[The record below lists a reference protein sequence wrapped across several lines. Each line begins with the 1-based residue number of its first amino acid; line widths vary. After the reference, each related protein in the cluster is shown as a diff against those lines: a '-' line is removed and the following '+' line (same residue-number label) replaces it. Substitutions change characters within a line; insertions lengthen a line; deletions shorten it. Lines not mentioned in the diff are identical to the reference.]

1 MAIASPSPRFHL
13 SLHLQNSNPAANRKP
28 RPTPTAETLRR
39 RLLRKGVSPTPKIL
53 HALRKKE
60 AHKSLRRARKDTST
74 ANAPPKEEALVAEE
88 EASFRA
94 ASEEYRALMG
104 RPWDC
109 ARSGTGPPR
118 VASGEEGLDGLRKLL
133 EGRKGGGV
141 QWLLD
146 DDVEKEEADD
156 AKGKQRRVGSGW
168 ISEVGDE
175 ERKIELLVSRL
186 IEVELSLGDWRLTR
200 MMKQA
205 DLIYNED
212 NLLQILKGLEAQ
224 GNWRQ
229 AVAVTEWVYNEN
241 SYKHRRSRFVYTKL
255 LSILGK
261 ALMPTE
267 ALRVFAIMRGDA
279 QIYPDMAA
287 YHSIA
292 VTLGRAGLL
301 SELIKI
307 IDIMRQ
313 KPSKRAM
320 MMRRKDWDPLLE
332 PDVLI
337 YNSVLNACVLSQ
349 QWKGVFWVF
358 QKMRFSGLTPTG
370 ATFGLAME
378 VMLKAKKYEFV
389 QKFFEKMQRKGVPP
403 RATTYKVLVRAFWE
417 QGKVNEAVEAVQDME
432 QRGVVGAASVYY
444 ELACCLCNKGRW
456 KDAMIQLEKLEQLRL
471 TKPLEFAFTGMLLA
485 SFDGGYISECIS
497 IFESMKDY
505 CTPNIGTVNV
515 MLKVYGRCD
524 MFGKAKDLFETTA
537 YSFSS
542 SQPRIHGHSSLNAD
556 TYTYSSILEA
566 SASAQQWEYFENV
579 YRQMTLSRHHLD
591 QRKYS
596 WLLIKASRAGKPY
609 LLEHALDSILE
620 RGEIPDIQLFTENIC
635 QTIAQSDY
643 GRTLLLMNAM
653 AAASVNVSE
662 LQWSDL
668 LEQNLH
674 RFSVDALKDLM
685 THLCA
690 SETIKTD
697 PAHVFFRALQS
708 QCATTLVK
716 EKYFVADCGDTV
728 EHEVDKCSSS
738 NPMEQ
743 DQLSCKDPS
752 STNIYPGD
760 KGSSEVSD
768 CSTDVPELVAKSG
781 FGGDIV
787 LCDSHSENK
796 ENEQCNLGHWGT
808 QVSAIDRVL
817 DSMNSYGNSSSYEA
831 MPAASEILELWE
843 LEGVN
848 DIFVSKKESRAAMR
862 G

>member
-13 SLHLQNSNPAANRKP
+13 SLHLQNPNPAPNRKP
-28 RPTPTAETLRR
+28 RPAPTTETIRR
-39 RLLRKGVSPTPKIL
+39 RLLRKGVSATPKIL

-60 AHKSLRRARKDTST
+60 AHKSLRRARKDIST

-94 ASEEYRALMG
+94 AAEEYRALMG
-104 RPWDC
+104 RPWDG
-109 ARSGTGPPR
+109 ARSGAGPPR
-118 VASGEEGLDGLRKLL
+118 VASGEEGLDGLRKML
-133 EGRKGGGV
+133 EARRGGGF

-146 DDVEKEEADD
+146 DDVEKEEAEG

-168 ISEVGDE
+168 LSEVGDE

-186 IEVELSLGDWRLTR
+186 SGVDLSSGDWRLTR

-241 SYKHRRSRFVYTKL
+241 SYKHQRSRFVYTKL

-261 ALMPTE
+261 ASVATE
-267 ALRVFAIMRGDA
+267 ALRVFTMMRGDA

-307 IDIMRQ
+307 IDNIRQ
-313 KPSKRAM
+313 KPSKRVM
-320 MMRRKDWDPLLE
+320 TMRRKDWDPLLE
-332 PDVLI
+332 PDVLV

-370 ATFGLAME
+370 ATYGLAME

-403 RATTYKVLVRAFWE
+403 RAITYKVLVRAFWE
-417 QGKVNEAVEAVQDME
+417 QGKVNDAVEAVQDME

-456 KDAMIQLEKLEQLRL
+456 KDAMLQLEKLEQLRL
-471 TKPLEFAFTGMLLA
+471 TKPLEFAFTGMILA
-485 SFDGGYISECIS
+485 SYDGGYISECIS
-497 IFESMKDY
+497 IFDSMKDY
-505 CTPNIGTVNV
+505 CTPNIGTINV

-524 MFGKAKDLFETTA
+524 MFGKAKDLFETTT

-542 SQPRIHGHSSLNAD
+542 SQPHIQDHSSLKAD
-556 TYTYSSILEA
+556 AYTYSSMLEA

-579 YRQMTLSRHHLD
+579 YRQMTLSHHHLD

-620 RGEIPDIQLFTENIC
+620 RGEIPDVQLFTENIC

-643 GRTLLLMNAM
+643 GRTLHLMNVM
-653 AAASVNVSE
+653 AAASVNVNE
-662 LQWSDL
+662 LEWSDL
-668 LEQNLH
+668 LQQNLH
-674 RFSVDALKDLM
+674 RFSVDALKDLI
-685 THLCA
+685 THLSA
-690 SETIKTD
+690 GETIKTD
-697 PAHVFFRALQS
+697 PVHGFVRALQS

-716 EKYFVADCGDTV
+716 EKSSVADCGDT
-728 EHEVDKCSSS
+728 EEPQVDKCSNS
-738 NPMEQ
+738 NLMEQ
-743 DQLSCKDPS
+743 DQLSCRDS
-752 STNIYPGD
+752 SGTNIFPD
-760 KGSSEVSD
+760 EKGSCELSD
-768 CSTDVPELVAKSG
+768 CSTNIPELDAETG
-781 FGGDIV
+781 LGGDIV

-796 ENEQCNLGHWGT
+796 ENEQCNLGHWGK

-817 DSMNSYGNSSSYEA
+817 DSMNSYGNSSSYEK

-843 LEGVN
+843 QEGLN
-848 DIFVSKKESRAAMR
+848 DIFVPKKESRATMR
-862 G
+862 E

>member
-13 SLHLQNSNPAANRKP
+13 QNPNGKP
-28 RPTPTAETLRR
+28 RPPPTAETLRR

-74 ANAPPKEEALVAEE
+74 ASAPPKEEALVAEE
-88 EASFRA
+88 EASFREA
-94 ASEEYRALMG
+94 AEEYRALMG
-104 RPWDC
+104 RPWDG
-109 ARSGTGPPR
+109 AGPPR

-133 EGRKGGGV
+133 EGRMGGGF
-141 QWLLD
+141 QWLLQD
-146 DDVEKEEADD
+146 DMEKE
-156 AKGKQRRVGSGW
+156 GKQRRVCSGW

-175 ERKIELLVSRL
+175 ESKIESLVSRL
-186 IEVELSLGDWRLTR
+186 NEVELSLGDWRLTR

-229 AVAVTEWVYNEN
+229 AVAVTEWVYSEN

-261 ALMPTE
+261 ASMPTE

-279 QIYPDMAA
+279 QTYPDMAA

-307 IDIMRQ
+307 IDNMRQ
-313 KPSKRAM
+313 KPSKRVM

-337 YNSVLNACVLSQ
+337 YNS
-349 QWKGVFWVF
+349 WKGVFWVF
-358 QKMRFSGLTPTG
+358 QKMRFGGLTPTG

-456 KDAMIQLEKLEQLRL
+456 KDAMIQLEKLEQLRF

-485 SFDGGYISECIS
+485 SYDGGYLSECIS

-556 TYTYSSILEA
+556 AYTYSSILEA

-579 YRQMTLSRHHLD
+579 YREMTLSHHHLD

-609 LLEHALDSILE
+609 LLEHAIDSIFE

-662 LQWSDL
+662 LQWSDQ

-674 RFSVDALKDLM
+674 RFSVDAMKDLIM
-685 THLCA
+685 HLCA

-697 PAHVFFRALQS
+697 PAHGFLRALQS
-708 QCATTLVK
+708 QCATSLVK
-716 EKYFVADCGDTV
+716 EKSFVADCGDT
-728 EHEVDKCSSS
+728 EEDEVDKCSSS

-743 DQLSCKDPS
+743 DELSCKDPS
-752 STNIYPGD
+752 STNKYPGD
-760 KGSSEVSD
+760 NGSSEVSD
-768 CSTDVPELVAKSG
+768 CSTDVPELLAKSG
-781 FGGDIV
+781 LGGDIV
-787 LCDSHSENK
+787 SCDSHSENK
-796 ENEQCNLGHWGT
+796 ENGLGGDIVLCNLGHWGT
-808 QVSAIDRVL
+808 QVSAVDRVL
-817 DSMNSYGNSSSYEA
+817 DSMNSYGSSSSSYEV
-831 MPAASEILELWE
+831 MPAASEILELWDH
-843 LEGVN
+843 EGVN
-848 DIFVSKKESRAAMR
+848 DIFVS
-862 G
+862 

>member
-456 KDAMIQLEKLEQLRL
+456 KDAMIQ
-471 TKPLEFAFTGMLLA
+471 
-485 SFDGGYISECIS
+485 
-497 IFESMKDY
+497 
-505 CTPNIGTVNV
+505 
-515 MLKVYGRCD
+515 
-524 MFGKAKDLFETTA
+524 
-537 YSFSS
+537 
-542 SQPRIHGHSSLNAD
+542 
-556 TYTYSSILEA
+556 
-566 SASAQQWEYFENV
+566 
-579 YRQMTLSRHHLD
+579 
-591 QRKYS
+591 
-596 WLLIKASRAGKPY
+596 PY